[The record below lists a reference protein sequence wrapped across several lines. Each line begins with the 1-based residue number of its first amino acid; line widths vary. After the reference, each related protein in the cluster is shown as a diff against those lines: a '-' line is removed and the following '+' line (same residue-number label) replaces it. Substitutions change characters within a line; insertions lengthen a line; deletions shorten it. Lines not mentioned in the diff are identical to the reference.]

1 MKIKTSITL
10 SEELIQSIDE
20 LLGGQKNRSEF
31 IEKAVRSFIGNQMQ
45 RKRDLKDLD
54 ILNKKAHKLNREAED
69 VLSYQV
75 DYETG

>member
-20 LLGGQKNRSEF
+20 LFGGRINRSEF
-31 IEKAVRSFIGNQMQ
+31 IEKAVKDYVERQAQ
-45 RKRDLKDLD
+45 RKKDLQD
-54 ILNKKAHKLNREAED
+54 LEILNKKADKLNKEAED

-75 DYETG
+75 RL